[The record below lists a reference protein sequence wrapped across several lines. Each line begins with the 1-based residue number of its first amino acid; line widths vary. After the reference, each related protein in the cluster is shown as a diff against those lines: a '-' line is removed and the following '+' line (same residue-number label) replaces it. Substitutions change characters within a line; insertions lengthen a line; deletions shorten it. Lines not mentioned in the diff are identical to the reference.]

1 MENVKENVN
10 PFATDISKDFLFNI
24 STGQAADENVAEFL
38 LNAEKMGD
46 EQRQQFIKECIED
59 SNRFERVIKQNKI
72 INFASMQKKK
82 KITLAGKVTEVHLQR
97 DLFAQLLCISLEK
110 ELDVYKRQAPISSHT
125 WQPNFKTPKQWV
137 ICIR

>member
-1 MENVKENVN
+1 MENVKGNVN

-82 KITLAGKVTEVHLQR
+82 KSHWQEKLQK
-97 DLFAQLLCISLEK
+97 FACNGIYLHNYC
-110 ELDVYKRQAPISSHT
+110 VYH
-125 WQPNFKTPKQWV
+125 
-137 ICIR
+137 